1 MSRIILHV
9 DMDSFYASIE
19 KNEDTNLKDQPV
31 IVFMGRTEGRQA
43 VAACSYETRKYGV
56 KSGMPLS
63 IAKKLCPK
71 AVFKKANHDLY
82 DEISKRIIDILKQ
95 YADKIEKV
103 SIDEAYLDITNKAKD
118 YREAKNIS
126 INIKNNIKQKEN
138 LTCSIGIAPNKTIAK
153 IASANKKPDGI
164 TTVTPEHVKKFLHPL
179 PVKKIPGIGK
189 KTAEE
194 LQKIGVKTIE
204 DIANKP
210 KVTFVERFGKNGV
223 WMWDVANG
231 IDETPVKESD
241 EMKSISTIRT
251 LEEDTANWETIY
263 ETIDIMINEVFQRIK
278 KENYLFKTIGIMLTF
293 DDFKNTTRAKTL
305 HKHVFSNEVIQETIK
320 QLSNEFEKDPRKIR
334 RIGVKISNFKLNNKT
349 EYSLD
354 QYI

>member
-164 TTVTPEHVKKFLHPL
+164 TTVTPERVKKFLYPL